1 MYKRQ
6 VLEAADHILPFM
18 DREIAQRLTMILK
31 KKGVKVE
38 AKASVQKIT
47 GTPGEMTVTYTD
59 KKGAEHT
66 VTAQGVL
73 AAAGRKANLDGLFGP
88 DFSLELDRGAVVGD
102 DMGLSLIHISFLPT
116 PRVKEADGVYS
127 LFTPEQTKVKR

>member
-1 MYKRQ
+1 MRLHLPLPGCEVT

-47 GTPGEMTVTYTD
+47 GIPGEMTVTYTD

-73 AAAGRKANLDGLFGP
+73 AAADERPTGRPLWPRFLLGTGP
-88 DFSLELDRGAVVGD
+88 GGCGR
-102 DMGLSLIHISFLPT
+102 
-116 PRVKEADGVYS
+116 R
-127 LFTPEQTKVKR
+127 

>member
-1 MYKRQ
+1 MSSPPGPRSPTPHSRHRSAGVYNSRDLLEGGGREVSSLVIIGGGVVGVECASIYHCLGCEVT

-47 GTPGEMTVTYTD
+47 GIPWRD
-59 KKGAEHT
+59 
-66 VTAQGVL
+66 
-73 AAAGRKANLDGLFGP
+73 DGYLY
-88 DFSLELDRGAVVGD
+88 R
-102 DMGLSLIHISFLPT
+102 
-116 PRVKEADGVYS
+116 
-127 LFTPEQTKVKR
+127 